1 MDRCPNCNNEL
12 TGSFCS
18 NCGQKRHEPQDRKVS
33 TFVRNFFEESFSF
46 DSKFLKTL
54 KYLLFRP
61 GFLTF
66 EYIQG
71 RVNSYV
77 TPLKMYLF
85 VSVVSFFISSFTN
98 PDDLNSYEENFEEF
112 GAKNLVENYISNSGT
127 SRELFESKFNNEIQG
142 KQPLYFLLLI
152 VLFSLPLKLI
162 YMETKRLYV
171 EHLVFSMHFFTF
183 LLLMLSVSSLIELI
197 LQGLDF
203 IFIFFIPFVYLF
215 FAVKNAYGQKV
226 IISFFETV
234 ILFLYFFGLL
244 FFWVIAAFFITLLT
258 V

>member
-12 TGSFCS
+12 TGNFCS
-18 NCGQKRHEPQDRKVS
+18 HCGQKRHEPQDRKVS

-85 VSVVSFFISSFTN
+85 ISVVTFFVTSLIN
-98 PDDLNSYEENFEEF
+98 ADDLNSLTESFE
-112 GAKNLVENYISNSGT
+112 GGPQAVEKYIERSGV
-127 SRELFESKFNNEIQG
+127 SREVFETRFNNEYQA
-142 KQPLYFLLLI
+142 KLPLYFLVLMI
-152 VLFSLPLKLI
+152 LFSLPLKVI
-162 YMETKRLYV
+162 YLNTKRLYV
-171 EHLVFSMHFFTF
+171 EHLVFALHFFTF
-183 LLLMLSVSSLIELI
+183 LLVMATVSTISELI
-197 LQGLDF
+197 IEGSTL
-203 IFIFFIPFVYLF
+203 FFFLVVPFFYLF
-215 FAVKNAYGQKV
+215 FAVKNAYGQTL
-226 IISFFETV
+226 ILSFFETV
-234 ILFLYFFGLL
+234 ILYLYFVGLL
-244 FFWVIAAFFITLLT
+244 VVWIVAVIFFTILLA
-258 V
+258 